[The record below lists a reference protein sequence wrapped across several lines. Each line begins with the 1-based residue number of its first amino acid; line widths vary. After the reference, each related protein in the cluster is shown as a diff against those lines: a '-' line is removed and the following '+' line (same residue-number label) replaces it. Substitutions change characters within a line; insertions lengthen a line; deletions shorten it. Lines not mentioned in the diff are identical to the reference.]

1 MYLCAVF
8 QEVVIAGLQPC
19 VTKLELKGTLITHD
33 AGCVLIAGLTI
44 LAACGRTDTRR
55 GSGSTHWDYLT
66 SELTR
71 RSVRLRISRRLR
83 RRLVLE
89 TNKPPSIIVAGHTQA
104 LRPDEQDGAAL
115 EAMGTDAGSASLV
128 IGHAGGAVML
138 GTENLIVNELANE
151 CAVLGNANDAPAGWA
166 VIGRVK
172 KKLVDAVL
180 ADTRCLGVS
189 IRLR

>member
-8 QEVVIAGLQPC
+8 QEVFIAGLQPC

-55 GSGSTHWDYLT
+55 GSGGTHWDYLT

-71 RSVRLRISRRLR
+71 RSVRLLISRRLR

-89 TNKPPSIIVAGHTQA
+89 TDKSPSINYCC
-104 LRPDEQDGAAL
+104 RPYASISPAAYAQSNCDQMSKAEQPWKLWVQMRGKRCWF
-115 EAMGTDAGSASLV
+115 LV
-128 IGHAGGAVML
+128 M
-138 GTENLIVNELANE
+138 
-151 CAVLGNANDAPAGWA
+151 
-166 VIGRVK
+166 RV
-172 KKLVDAVL
+172 
-180 ADTRCLGVS
+180 TP
-189 IRLR
+189 

>member
-1 MYLCAVF
+1 M
-8 QEVVIAGLQPC
+8 QPC

-33 AGCVLIAGLTI
+33 AGCVLIASLTI

-115 EAMGTDAGSASLV
+115 EAMGTDAGSASLM

-138 GTENLIVNELANE
+138 GTENLIVNDLATE
-151 CAVLGNANDAPAGWA
+151 CVVREDANDASFGRT
-166 VIGRVK
+166 VIGSVK
-172 KKLVDAVL
+172 EYKVDTVVAG
-180 ADTRCLGVS
+180 ARCLGLC
-189 IRLR
+189 IRFR

>member
-1 MYLCAVF
+1 MMLDVF
-8 QEVVIAGLQPC
+8 LSQVLQYW
-19 VTKLELKGTLITHD
+19 LR
-33 AGCVLIAGLTI
+33 
-44 LAACGRTDTRR
+44 LAETDPRR
-55 GSGSTHWDYLT
+55 GSGGTHWDDLA

-115 EAMGTDAGSASLV
+115 EAMGTDAGSASLM

-138 GTENLIVNELANE
+138 GTENLIVNDLANE
-151 CAVLGNANDAPAGWA
+151 CVVLENANDAPAGWT

-172 KKLVDAVL
+172 EKVVDAVL